1 MGQCCA
7 HGAFETIGNKLMAI
21 QAAYIRVV
29 GDIRRVGALDS
40 ARALFP
46 MVATTPRT
54 DDGSINGDPEARQ
67 PSIIIVDC

>member
-29 GDIRRVGALDS
+29 GDIRIELTSTSLKTGLAVGFGASLIS
-40 ARALFP
+40 N
-46 MVATTPRT
+46 
-54 DDGSINGDPEARQ
+54 GSNH
-67 PSIIIVDC
+67 PSDRRWKH